1 MYNQFFDVIRR
12 IVDLSKNIVYQM
24 NGLFN
29 SKDRVYLNSFKKM
42 IYHEIFDNFGEI
54 LTTLYIV
61 DLIIQE
67 NSNFVSFWE
76 QYNQMF
82 MMAQTNPEKYNITSK
97 KLKRVVKFC
106 QRIYQN
112 ILSGNLYD
120 NYLDGLVKV
129 ILEETG
135 SKFVFANK
143 TFKEKYLEYIKY
155 KIDLVNVKLNTVG
168 DMHAHSAYM
177 TLLINYSLFRKLFGE
192 EISNIVK

>member
-29 SKDRVYLNSFKKM
+29 SKDKVYTNSFKKM

-67 NSNFVSFWE
+67 NSNFVQFWE

-82 MMAQTNPEKYNITSK
+82 LMAQTNPTKYNITQK
-97 KLKRVVKFC
+97 RLKRVVKFC
-106 QRIYQN
+106 QKIYQN
-112 ILSGNLYD
+112 ILSGHLYD
-120 NYLDGLVKV
+120 NYLDGLVKT

-135 SKFVFANK
+135 PKYVFHNK

-155 KIDLVNVKLNTVG
+155 KIELVNVRLQTAG
-168 DMHAHSAYM
+168 DMESH
-177 TLLINYSLFRKLFGE
+177 
-192 EISNIVK
+192 